1 MDSDRGGVG
10 GPRSRRGAK
19 RDVKFVEVGSGGRY
33 QYARRVGT
41 RFDSDASQGARAR
54 SVEMVGP
61 SRSVEPARV
70 DMRRARVR
78 AVGYA
83 PRRRPRKP
91 CCISDAPLRPSL
103 LFWRQ
108 RRFRLDKK
116 YEKYLRKVPV
126 GKARRPRLSPGGT
139 RVRSF
144 IATSP
149 ARKPCTATT
158 RRALT
163 RERSTVKSH
172 DVY

>member
-103 LFWRQ
+103 LFFAPTKIPFGQISSKGTGTSTSMVKRDDHAFPPGA
-108 RRFRLDKK
+108 RECVRSSPPHPFGSL
-116 YEKYLRKVPV
+116 
-126 GKARRPRLSPGGT
+126 ARRRHVERL
-139 RVRSF
+139 
-144 IATSP
+144 P
-149 ARKPCTATT
+149 ASA
-158 RRALT
+158 RR
-163 RERSTVKSH
+163 
-172 DVY
+172 

>member
-41 RFDSDASQGARAR
+41 RFDSDASQGALAR

-61 SRSVEPARV
+61 SRSVEPARA

-91 CCISDAPLRPSL
+91 CCISDDTPLLRPSL

-108 RRFRLDKK
+108 RRFRLDK
-116 YEKYLRKVPV
+116 YLRKVHGSTSMVKRDDRAFLP
-126 GKARRPRLSPGGT
+126 GARE
-139 RVRSF
+139 RVRS
-144 IATSP
+144 SP
-149 ARKPCTATT
+149 PHPFGSLAR
-158 RRALT
+158 RRHV
-163 RERSTVKSH
+163 ERVSASARR
-172 DVY
+172 